1 MLVVS
6 PGSGSE
12 PEQSAWLKAGFTLL
26 VSQVMKAPPR
36 GSWAGTGGADGPHF
50 VKGEGC
56 ETGVWLVL
64 VYASLPTLRRH
75 KHTVQTFVPL
85 A

>member
-1 MLVVS
+1 MLVGS

-26 VSQVMKAPPR
+26 VSQVIKAPPR

-50 VKGEGC
+50 VEGRGVRQ
-56 ETGVWLVL
+56 ESTGV
-64 VYASLPTLRRH
+64 YRSLACAGLCISPRSP
-75 KHTVQTFVPL
+75 QT
-85 A
+85 